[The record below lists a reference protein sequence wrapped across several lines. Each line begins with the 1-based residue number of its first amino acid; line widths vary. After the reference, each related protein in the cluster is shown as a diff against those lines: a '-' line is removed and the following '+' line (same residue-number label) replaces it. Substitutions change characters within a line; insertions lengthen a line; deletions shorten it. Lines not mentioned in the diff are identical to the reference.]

1 MLQTVTKYDTKFAQ
15 KLVDDSIIGRRVLG
29 VYLSGSKLN
38 GLATIQS
45 DTDLIVLVEDTPQ
58 EIMTGNP
65 FSKQRIIDFEPD
77 NHTTIHF
84 DIKIYG
90 IVQVWRM
97 ICKGNP
103 NFIESFMEKPLA
115 INEAD
120 PFMLTLGES
129 QTIAKILHYNLPKF
143 FRSCLGMAKGVFK
156 RKNATIKDYLQAIK
170 NLKYAEYLLVFP
182 TTDHINPDV
191 GNQLITDTDLTFY
204 DIKTC
209 TDQQQKDMFCND
221 LLPNAIR
228 QLVAEIE
235 TNLPH
240 TIQGSVKLDKL
251 FFNKVSQELIKP
263 Y

>member
-1 MLQTVTKYDTKFAQ
+1 MQVTDEDKQFAE
-15 KLVDDSIIGRRVLG
+15 KLIDKGTQLINKDMIPHKVLG
-29 VYLSGSKLN
+29 VWLSGSKPN
-38 GLATIQS
+38 GLSTDKS
-45 DTDLIVLVEDTPQ
+45 DTDLIVIVEDTPK
-58 EIMTGNP
+58 EIMTGQP
-65 FSKQRIIDFEPD
+65 LSKQMVFEDGD
-77 NHTTIHF
+77 NHF
-84 DIKIYG
+84 DIKMYG
-90 IVQVWRM
+90 VTQVWRM
-97 ICKGNP
+97 IRKGNP
-103 NFIESFMEKPLA
+103 NFIETFMEQPLA

-129 QTIAKILHYNLPKF
+129 RTVAKILHYNLPRF
-143 FRSCLGMAKGVFK
+143 FKSCLGMANGALK

-191 GNQLITDTDLTFY
+191 GNQLITNTDLTFY

-209 TDQQQKDMFCND
+209 TDQQQKDMFCNY